1 MIRIKKILPEYFK
14 NLFIKPPEPYDFHA
28 ILDNN
33 FFVQSMVGSG
43 SEFLLYSYL
52 GSGSVSLAKTTFL
65 WLYTTE
71 NFHNDPAASQE
82 FCMRYAGFTDGT
94 RTFPMWTLTYSAVGE
109 FQNSVY
115 TARKLILMLWCESRS
130 TRSRDPYRPIVDPLG
145 HRILGKSCGSGSIW
159 ANWGFARIPHA
170 WKSYGSG
177 SIRANW
183 GFARTPHSWKS
194 YGAGSIWG
202 DCRWKSLFWGKKV
215 TCVSTV

>member
-1 MIRIKKILPEYFK
+1 
-14 NLFIKPPEPYDFHA
+14 
-28 ILDNN
+28 
-33 FFVQSMVGSG
+33 MVGSG

-65 WLYTTE
+65 WLYSIQLKTFTMTLQRPK
-71 NFHNDPAASQE
+71 NFAWDMPVLPTVLVHFRCEPL
-82 FCMRYAGFTDGT
+82 
-94 RTFPMWTLTYSAVGE
+94 LTVLWPVGE